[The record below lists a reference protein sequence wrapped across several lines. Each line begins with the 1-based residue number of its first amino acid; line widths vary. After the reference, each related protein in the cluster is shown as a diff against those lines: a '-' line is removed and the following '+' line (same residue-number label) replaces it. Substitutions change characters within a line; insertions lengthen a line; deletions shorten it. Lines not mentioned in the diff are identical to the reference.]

1 MAAGRLCVKSGKK
14 GTAGGHSEYID
25 DVDAPAPSP
34 FARSPKPKRDD
45 IVARGSGNMPR
56 WAITPRVF
64 WQAADNYERANGAA
78 YREQEL
84 TIPRELSLPQR
95 LNLLAAWI
103 KQELGDAHAFQWAM
117 HEPDALDGGTNPH
130 VHLMFSERQV
140 DGIERDPDT
149 YFKRYNAKQPERG
162 GCKKGWGAHAGETRS
177 IDERRADLVEL
188 RGRWERLVNEH
199 LAAAGVDARIDM
211 RSYVDRG
218 VVDVLPERKLSPIE
232 GRTPE
237 VIADLVAFRAARSEY
252 QAAQAEADAVVVEL
266 SSRRPQAVA
275 VVPEPEPE
283 HVQALAVPAP
293 VKSDRS
299 ARELERLLAHGEQ
312 KLAELE
318 ARKLARERA
327 EAAYRSTRVPA
338 EAAAV
343 AYKAAQGGL
352 FARALSWFGVG
363 PIERARRELEPL
375 ASAFQA
381 ALKARDQAIA
391 ELQGA
396 ERDSVGL
403 PERIQDLRTE
413 LASVRE
419 YDARDARAVDQVV
432 ALVARLDRALDVGD
446 PRRDDWRTLQA
457 VDRGRLIQWD
467 HLRDPYEPLR
477 QLLAAQPDTRLAM
490 TAEISARLAELEA
503 IERDTRPG
511 LGLSYDRAPG
521 M

>member
-1 MAAGRLCVKSGKK
+1 MAAGRLSVKSGKK
-14 GTAGGHSEYID
+14 GTAGGHAEYID
-25 DVDAPAPSP
+25 DVDVPAPSP

-45 IVARGSGNMPR
+45 IVARGNGNMPR
-56 WAITPRVF
+56 WAITPTMF
-64 WQAADNYERANGAA
+64 WRAADTHERANGAA
-78 YREQEL
+78 YREHEL
-84 TIPRELSLPQR
+84 TMPRELDHAQR

-103 KQELGDAHAFQWAM
+103 KQEIGDKHAFQWAM
-117 HEPDALDGGTNPH
+117 HAPLALDGVEQPH

-140 DGIERDPDT
+140 DGIERDPDV
-149 YFKRYNAKQPERG
+149 YFKRVNNKNPERG
-162 GCKKGWGAHAGETRS
+162 GCRKGWGPRAGETLTYE
-177 IDERRADLVEL
+177 ERRADLVEL
-188 RGRWERLVNEH
+188 RGRWETLVNEH

-211 RSYVDRG
+211 RSYADRG
-218 VVDVLPERKLSPIE
+218 ITEVSPERKLSPIE

-252 QAAQAEADAVVVEL
+252 QAAQAEADAVVIEL

-275 VVPEPEPE
+275 VVPEPA

-375 ASAFQA
+375 AGAFQA

-403 PERIQDLRTE
+403 PERIQELRTE

-432 ALVARLDRALDVGD
+432 ALVARLDRAIDAGD
-446 PRRDDWRTLQA
+446 PRRDDWRTLEA

-503 IERDTRPG
+503 IEREARPG
-511 LGLSYDRAPG
+511 LGLGYDQAPG

>member
-1 MAAGRLCVKSGKK
+1 MAAGRLSVKSGKK
-14 GTAGGHSEYID
+14 GTAGGHAEYID

-45 IVARGSGNMPR
+45 IVARGNGNMPR
-56 WAITPRVF
+56 WAITPTMF
-64 WQAADNYERANGAA
+64 WRAADTHERANGAA
-78 YREQEL
+78 YREHEL
-84 TIPRELSLPQR
+84 LLPRELDQAQR

-103 KQELGDAHAFQWAM
+103 RQELGDKHAYQWAM
-117 HEPDALDGGTNPH
+117 HAPLALDGVEQPH

-140 DGIERDPDT
+140 DGIERDPDV
-149 YFKRYNAKQPERG
+149 YFKRVNNKNPERG
-162 GCKKGWGAHAGETRS
+162 GCRKGWGPRAGETLTYE
-177 IDERRADLVEL
+177 ERRADLVEL
-188 RGRWERLVNEH
+188 RGRWETLVNEH

-211 RSYVDRG
+211 RSYADRG
-218 VVDVLPERKLSPIE
+218 ITEVSPERKLSPIE

-252 QAAQAEADAVVVEL
+252 QAAQAEADAVVIEL

-275 VVPEPEPE
+275 VVPEPA

-375 ASAFQA
+375 AGAFQA

-403 PERIQDLRTE
+403 PERIQELRTE

-432 ALVARLDRALDVGD
+432 ALVARLDRAIDAGD
-446 PRRDDWRTLQA
+446 PRRDDWRTLEA

-503 IERDTRPG
+503 IEREARPG
-511 LGLSYDRAPG
+511 LGLGCDQAPG

>member
-14 GTAGGHSEYID
+14 GTAGGHAEYID
-25 DVDAPAPSP
+25 DVDAPAPNP

-84 TIPRELSLPQR
+84 TIPRELTHKQR

-103 KQELGDAHAFQWAM
+103 KQELGCKHAFQWAM

-149 YFKRYNAKQPERG
+149 YFKRYNAKNPERG
-162 GCKKGWGAHAGETRS
+162 GCKKGWGAHAGETRT
-177 IDERRADLVEL
+177 IGERRADLVEL
-188 RGRWERLVNEH
+188 RGRWETLVNEH

-211 RSYVDRG
+211 RSYADRG
-218 VVDVLPERKLSPIE
+218 ITEVSPERKLSPIE

-275 VVPEPEPE
+275 VVPDPE
-283 HVQALAVPAP
+283 QAQAVAVPVPAR
-293 VKSDRS
+293 SDRS
-299 ARELERLLAHGEQ
+299 ARELELLLAQGEAR
-312 KLAELE
+312 LAELE
-318 ARKLARERA
+318 ARKRVRERA

-338 EAAAV
+338 EAAARV
-343 AYKAAQGGL
+343 VKELEAKPIW
-352 FARALSWFGVG
+352 RALAWLGVG
-363 PIERARRELEPL
+363 PLARADREREPVRLEHV
-375 ASAFQA
+375 AAIA
-381 ALKARDQAIA
+381 ALKQAEA
-391 ELQGA
+391 GVQSA
-396 ERDSVGL
+396 ERAAAGL
-403 PERIQDLRTE
+403 PERVEELRTE

-419 YDARDARAVDQVV
+419 YDARDARAVEQVV
-432 ALVARLDRALDVGD
+432 ALVARLNRALEPGD
-446 PRRDDWRTLQA
+446 PRRDGWRTLEA

-467 HLRDPYEPLR
+467 HLRDPFTPLR
-477 QLLAAQPDTRLAM
+477 ELLAAQPDTRLAM

-503 IERDTRPG
+503 IEREARPG
-511 LGLSYDRAPG
+511 LGLGYDQAPG

>member
-1 MAAGRLCVKSGKK
+1 MKSGKK
-14 GTAGGHSEYID
+14 GTAGGHAEYID

-45 IVARGSGNMPR
+45 IVARGNGNMPA
-56 WAITPRVF
+56 WAITPGVF
-64 WQAADNYERANGAA
+64 WRAADTYERANGAA

-211 RSYVDRG
+211 RSYAARG
-218 VVDVLPERKLSPIE
+218 MLDEEGMGPERKLSPIE
-232 GRTPE
+232 ARDPD

-338 EAAAV
+338 EAAARV
-343 AYKAAQGGL
+343 VKELEQKPL
-352 FARALSWFGVG
+352 WRALAWLGVG
-363 PIERARRELEPL
+363 PLARADREREPVRLEHV
-375 ASAFQA
+375 AAIA
-381 ALKARDQAIA
+381 ALKQAEA
-391 ELQGA
+391 GVQAA
-396 ERDSVGL
+396 ERAAAGL
-403 PERIQDLRTE
+403 PERIEEFRTE

-432 ALVARLDRALDVGD
+432 ALVARLDRALDAGD
-446 PRRDDWRTLQA
+446 PRRDAWRTLEA
-457 VDRGRLIQWD
+457 VDRVRLIRWE
-467 HLRDPYEPLR
+467 LRDPYEPLR
-477 QLLAAQPDTRLAM
+477 QMLAAQPDTRLAI
-490 TAEISARLAELEA
+490 TAEISARRAELEA
-503 IERDTRPG
+503 IEREIRPDDQAD
-511 LGLSYDRAPG
+511 LVVPR